1 MTTMMLA
8 GRSRSSILWV
18 RSDHVSHLQPQSWR
32 DVVGQWSSSH
42 PRSYLLLASEI
53 QPKNCSQERLQ
64 VANSFEKAA
73 ICSWLIREQKER
85 RTGACDELFTWCTVR
100 LVVQRCGVGMAWTSS
115 SQTKRKLNW
124 PQVWE

>member
-1 MTTMMLA
+1 
-8 GRSRSSILWV
+8 
-18 RSDHVSHLQPQSWR
+18 
-32 DVVGQWSSSH
+32 
-42 PRSYLLLASEI
+42 LLLANEI

-100 LVVQRCGVGMAWTSS
+100 LVVQRCEVGMAWTSS
-115 SQTKRKLNW
+115 SQTGRKLNW
-124 PQVWE
+124 LRSGSKFLSLMLK